1 MILQEASSSAPH
13 KQNTRRI
20 FSFAP
25 HKQNIRRILATFYIK
40 KCKPSFP
47 NELDIRITDLFR
59 NEINNLNTLA

>member
-13 KQNTRRI
+13 KQNTWRI

-40 KCKPSFP
+40 KMQTKLPQ
-47 NELDIRITDLFR
+47 
-59 NEINNLNTLA
+59 